1 MYENSPTH
9 THTHT
14 HARARRVI
22 HFFIIRVA
30 FFWIFTLLRNITLL
44 LDSPVTIEELVVQ
57 LLS

>member
-9 THTHT
+9 TNT
-14 HARARRVI
+14 HALTHRVI

>member
-9 THTHT
+9 THTR
-14 HARARRVI
+14 ARAVI